1 MSSILNFH
9 HIINKKEE
17 KKRSEERKR
26 AVIQWQWPSD
36 QKRSL
41 QSTQKDSSANPR
53 AEQGQVGWALGNM
66 IWWLATLPVSRG
78 LEFDDPCGS
87 FQSRLSYESVDMS
100 MYQCWDLGT
109 SSSVKHTL

>member
-1 MSSILNFH
+1 MR
-9 HIINKKEE
+9 KEKE
-17 KKRSEERKR
+17 QLFNGNGLLTRNIPYSPRKR
-26 AVIQWQWPSD
+26 TAV
-36 QKRSL
+36 QK
-41 QSTQKDSSANPR
+41 PR